1 MVEPSK
7 SRDRNMA
14 SAALFGAGALAVL
27 VVAAFYLMATPDR
40 EVGPEITPQAVAPSA
55 QTTPDLNGN
64 TSTLQQPAAPD
75 TAGSGPNAPQTR

>member
-7 SRDRNMA
+7 QRDRSM
-14 SAALFGAGALAVL
+14 SATALFGAGALAL
-27 VVAAFYLMATPDR
+27 MIVATVYFMATPDR
-40 EVGPEITPQAVAPSA
+40 EVGPHLAPQAVSPSA
-55 QTTPDLNGN
+55 QTTPNLRGN